1 MLPGVSQNWSCMIL
15 KHLMA
20 RYVPLSLL
28 RRSLDTIVSLQAVF
42 QGTHFRA
49 LSGEYTVGTL
59 RGQHVIGEQGEPART
74 DLATSGQAAA
84 RGADVQEFQT
94 FYRENLGLIYRYVY
108 SKVGNREEAE
118 DLTSQIFIKAV
129 RGVDTERGALSVQK
143 WLFQVART
151 TIADY
156 WRTHYRISTSS
167 LDELLEAGWEG
178 PAEEGAMPNNSHPA
192 ERVQR
197 ILRALPEHYREVLT
211 CRFLLN
217 LSIRD
222 TAVRMGLTEANVK
235 VLQFRALK
243 RAADLEDMV
252 TEAM

>member
-1 MLPGVSQNWSCMIL
+1 
-15 KHLMA
+15 
-20 RYVPLSLL
+20 
-28 RRSLDTIVSLQAVF
+28 
-42 QGTHFRA
+42 
-49 LSGEYTVGTL
+49 VGSL
-59 RGQHVIGEQGEPART
+59 RGKQSRT
-74 DLATSGQAAA
+74 SLAAA
-84 RGADVQEFQT
+84 RQIAAEGEGSRGAGVHEFST
-94 FYRENLGLIYRYVY
+94 FYQENLGLIYRYVY

-118 DLTSQIFIKAV
+118 DLTSQIFMKAV
-129 RGVDTERGALSVQK
+129 RGVDTERGSLSVQK

-156 WRTHYRISTSS
+156 WRIHYRVSTSS
-167 LDELLEAGWEG
+167 LEELLEAGWEG
-178 PAEEGAMPNNSHPA
+178 PAEEEAIAISSRPA

-222 TAVRMGLTEANVK
+222 TALRMGLTEANVK

-243 RAADLEDMV
+243 RAADLEHMV

>member
-1 MLPGVSQNWSCMIL
+1 
-15 KHLMA
+15 
-20 RYVPLSLL
+20 
-28 RRSLDTIVSLQAVF
+28 
-42 QGTHFRA
+42 
-49 LSGEYTVGTL
+49 VGTL
-59 RGQHVIGEQGEPART
+59 RGQHIVGGQEEPART
-74 DLATSGQAAA
+74 NLACSPSIYHGEQATAG
-84 RGADVQEFQT
+84 GADVQEFQT
-94 FYRENLGLIYRYVY
+94 FYQENLGLIYRYVY

-129 RGVDTERGALSVQK
+129 RGVDHERGPQSTQK

-156 WRTHYRISTSS
+156 WRTHYRVTTSS

-178 PAEEGAMPNNSHPA
+178 PAEEEPSRLNGGPI

-197 ILRALPEHYREVLT
+197 ILQALPEHYREVLT

-217 LSIRD
+217 LSIKE
-222 TAVRMGLTEANVK
+222 TALRMGLTEANVK

-243 RAADLEDMV
+243 RAAELEHV
-252 TEAM
+252 IIGTTL

>member
-1 MLPGVSQNWSCMIL
+1 M
-15 KHLMA
+15 
-20 RYVPLSLL
+20 
-28 RRSLDTIVSLQAVF
+28 
-42 QGTHFRA
+42 
-49 LSGEYTVGTL
+49 GTL
-59 RGQHVIGEQGEPART
+59 RHNQQ
-74 DLATSGQAAA
+74 SSQFAAA
-84 RGADVQEFQT
+84 GRNTTEARFPRGEEGVQEFQT
-94 FYRENLGLIYRYVY
+94 FYQENLGLIYRYVY

-129 RGVDTERGALSVQK
+129 RGVDTERGAQSMQK

-156 WRTHYRISTSS
+156 WRLHYRVSVGS

-178 PAEEGAMPNNSHPA
+178 PAEEGSVDVISSRPI

-197 ILRALPEHYREVLT
+197 ILQALPEHYREVLS

-217 LSIRD
+217 LSIKD
-222 TAVRMGLTEANVK
+222 TALRMGLTEANVK

-243 RAADLEDMV
+243 RAADLEYVV
-252 TEAM
+252 TGTI